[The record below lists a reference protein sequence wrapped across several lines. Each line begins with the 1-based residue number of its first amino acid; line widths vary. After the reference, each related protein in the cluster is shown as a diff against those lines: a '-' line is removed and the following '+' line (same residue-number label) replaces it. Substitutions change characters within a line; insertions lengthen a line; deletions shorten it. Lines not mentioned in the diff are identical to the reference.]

1 MLQTIPTALPS
12 AKGPCFFIILNFIH
26 LFLPII
32 KFNSFNMFLFLFMYF
47 ATPSNDLHPHK
58 MMTRILLPAIVSPAK
73 IVPTPFSRRRR
84 RARVRRRR
92 RATVRR
98 RRRTRVLRRRKPRV
112 MREAASMVDD
122 FSFSNLQST
131 MYLQFMLCFRYYRYF
146 VVCVIMLSM

>member
-1 MLQTIPTALPS
+1 
-12 AKGPCFFIILNFIH
+12 
-26 LFLPII
+26 
-32 KFNSFNMFLFLFMYF
+32 MFLFIFMYF
-47 ATPSNDLHPHK
+47 ATPSSGLHPHK
-58 MMTRILLPAIVSPAK
+58 MMTRILLPAK

-131 MYLQFMLCFRYYRYF
+131 MCHG
-146 VVCVIMLSM
+146 